1 MGVWLSTL
9 GVTGL
14 WGSQGRKGQLGWPE
28 TGHVWGAP
36 AASCS
41 QVTLHSCGEQC
52 SPGGGLLP
60 ADPLVPHQ
68 LRRRSAGS
76 QAILS
81 ASELRPRAR
90 SCSAGRRGGAGTTDS
105 GISDPDASRA
115 GGAPGAWAQRAHTV
129 GSGQCPSPT
138 CSSEASYF
146 RAWNSVSG
154 ASLPSLTRQ
163 APLGSGGR
171 GPASMRSLHLA
182 GASSAGTPPRG
193 KFPAGVGGLLLAD
206 H

>member
-1 MGVWLSTL
+1 MFGGPLLPRAHRLHYTAAGNSVAREGVSCLQTL
-9 GVTGL
+9 WSPTSSGGEARGARTFSPPPSSGPEP
-14 WGSQGRKGQLGWPE
+14 GPAQLG
-28 TGHVWGAP
+28 
-36 AASCS
+36 
-41 QVTLHSCGEQC
+41 
-52 SPGGGLLP
+52 GGG
-60 ADPLVPHQ
+60 
-68 LRRRSAGS
+68 RG
-76 QAILS
+76 
-81 ASELRPRAR
+81 
-90 SCSAGRRGGAGTTDS
+90 GGAGTTDS